1 MKVYIS
7 LPISGRDIDEAR
19 RQADL
24 AAAKLSRLG
33 HRPVNPF
40 NIYAGKNPTYA
51 DHLCCDL
58 RALMDCD
65 AIYLCEGW
73 EKSRSCRI
81 EAGVAAEFGLEMLC
95 GTPGE
100 TEANGIIVAGKVY
113 EEAPEIELGHCV
125 GCVFKKPGAFRCS
138 LVGSCA
144 ARHVIYRFSPGL
156 TERLN
161 EE

>member
-19 RQADL
+19 QQADR
-24 AAAKLSRLG
+24 AAAQLSRMG

-51 DHLCCDL
+51 DHLCSDL
-58 RALMDCD
+58 RALIDCD
-65 AIYLCEGW
+65 AIMLCEGW
-73 EKSRSCRI
+73 EESRGCRI
-81 EAGVAAEFGLEMLC
+81 EAKVAVEFGLEMLC
-95 GTPGE
+95 ETPGE
-100 TEANGIIVAGKVY
+100 TETNGIIVAGKVY

-125 GCVFKKPGAFRCS
+125 GCVFEKPGDFGCS

-144 ARHVIYRFSPGL
+144 ARHVIYRFSFEL
-156 TERLN
+156 TDKLN